1 MKKALMKIATAIMC
15 VCMAVVPLSA
25 CGESSAYEIA
35 VKNGFVGTEAEWL
48 ESLKGDSAY
57 ETAVKNGFTGTE
69 AEWIASLKGKDGLDA
84 DDNAYD
90 IAVKNGFTGSQKD
103 WLESLK
109 GADGKDG
116 ADAVDYLYNL
126 WERWN
131 ESGVYSGSY
140 YNFLTTYDKAATAY
154 GVDNGAAAVSRAM
167 CSSVIVFGEFTAR
180 EKVGRKN
187 GAFGEAVYGEYT
199 TIGAGAGAIYEYD
212 KDSGEAYIV
221 TNYHVVYGA
230 DTVGGFAKK
239 LGVCLYGD
247 YPTIE
252 ATTNSTYSS
261 LTDRTLREGTFVEAT
276 FIGGSAD
283 HDVAVLKVKF
293 SEDERKTH
301 SIAAAKV
308 EDSDFLSLGQK
319 AIAIGN
325 PNASGFSAT
334 TGTLSVDSENIVM
347 ESITDSSKTMAYR
360 VMRVDT
366 AINAGNSG
374 GGLYNASGNLIGLVE
389 AKASSSSIDNISYAI
404 PANIVRGVADNVIRH
419 SKAGKDK
426 TSTFEKRMIGI
437 STQSSD
443 SSNRYDAEKGTIT
456 VTETV
461 YVAEVVKNSPAAAAG
476 LAVGDVIKSARL
488 LNSDGVTP
496 KSVRG
501 STEPFTITRNFQ
513 LSDYMMYADAG
524 DKVEITVVR
533 DGKEEIIAV
542 TV

>member
-1 MKKALMKIATAIMC
+1 M
-15 VCMAVVPLSA
+15 
-25 CGESSAYEIA
+25 
-35 VKNGFVGTEAEWL
+35 
-48 ESLKGDSAY
+48 
-57 ETAVKNGFTGTE
+57 KNGFTGTE

-90 IAVKNGFTGSQKD
+90 IAVKNGFTGSQKE

-126 WERWN
+126 WEKWN

-140 YNFLTTYDKAATAY
+140 YEFLTTYDAAATAY
-154 GVDNGAAAVSRAM
+154 GGDNGVAAVSRAM

-187 GAFGEAVYGEYT
+187 GAFGETVYGEYT

-261 LTDRTLREGTFVEAT
+261 LTDRTLKEGTYVEAEL
-276 FIGGSAD
+276 IGGSAD
-283 HDVAVLKVKF
+283 HDVAVLKVDF
-293 SEDERKTH
+293 SGEKDTH

-426 TSTFEKRMIGI
+426 TSAFEKRMIGI
-437 STQSSD
+437 STNVSD
-443 SSNRYDAEKGTIT
+443 TSNRYDAEKGTIT

-461 YVAEVVKNSPAAAAG
+461 YVAEVVENYPAATAG
-476 LAVGDVIKSARL
+476 IAVGDVIKSARL
-488 LNSDGVTP
+488 LTSAGVA
-496 KSVRG
+496 KSARG
-501 STEPFTITRNFQ
+501 STEPLTITRNFQ
-513 LSDYMMYADAG
+513 LSDYMMYADEG

-533 DGKEEIIAV
+533 DGVEKVIPI

>member
-1 MKKALMKIATAIMC
+1 MKKTLMKIATAIMC

-116 ADAVDYLYNL
+116 ADAVDYLYNT
-126 WERWN
+126 WVKWHD
-131 ESGVYSGSY
+131 SKIYTGSY
-140 YNFLTTYDKAATAY
+140 YEFLTTYDAAATAY
-154 GVDNGAAAVSRAM
+154 GVDNGVAAVSRAM

-187 GAFGEAVYGEYT
+187 GAFGETVYGEYT

-283 HDVAVLKVKF
+283 HDVAVLKVDF
-293 SEDERKTH
+293 SGEKETH

-419 SKAGKDK
+419 SEAGKDK
-426 TSTFEKRMIGI
+426 TSAFDKRMIGI
-437 STQSSD
+437 STNVSD
-443 SSNRYDAEKGTIT
+443 TSNRYDAEKGTIT

-488 LNSDGVTP
+488 QTSAGVA
-496 KSVRG
+496 KSARG
-501 STEPFTITRNFQ
+501 STEPLTITRNFQ

-524 DKVEITVVR
+524 DKVELTVVR
-533 DGKEEIIAV
+533 DGVEKVIVV

>member
-1 MKKALMKIATAIMC
+1 MKKTLMKIATAIMC

-116 ADAVDYLYNL
+116 ADAVDYLYNT
-126 WERWN
+126 WVKWHD
-131 ESGVYSGSY
+131 SKIYTGSY
-140 YNFLTTYDKAATAY
+140 YEFLTTYDAAATAY
-154 GVDNGAAAVSRAM
+154 GVDNGVAAVSRAM

-187 GAFGEAVYGEYT
+187 GMLGEVVYGEYT

-261 LTDRTLREGTFVEAT
+261 LTDRTLREGTFVEAEL
-276 FIGGSAD
+276 IGGSAD
-283 HDVAVLKVKF
+283 HDVAVLKVDF
-293 SEDERKTH
+293 SGEKETH

-419 SKAGKDK
+419 SEAGKDK
-426 TSTFEKRMIGI
+426 TSAFDKRMIGI
-437 STQSSD
+437 STNVSD
-443 SSNRYDAEKGTIT
+443 TSNRYDAEKGTIT

-488 LNSDGVTP
+488 LTSAGVA
-496 KSVRG
+496 KSARG
-501 STEPFTITRNFQ
+501 SAEPLTITRNFQ

-524 DKVEITVVR
+524 DKVELTVVR
-533 DGKEEIIAV
+533 DGVEKVIVV